1 MEADR
6 TVCSSHQISVCVRLF
21 LEKREKLLLNF
32 VNHFRDS
39 CSALDEKIAL
49 MERFLASLWSQL
61 EADTS
66 VMLLTVKL
74 ISISYL
80 VLLRNK
86 TFLQLFFTTIFA
98 YLMQGGFLSKCHST
112 CRMLHFEKKKKIVI
126 YYGEKW
132 IFVLLFKSHF
142 SNALFQNPILVTT
155 WWIFLSV

>member
-80 VLLRNK
+80 HSIIKEQNFSS
-86 TFLQLFFTTIFA
+86 TFFHHNFRIFDA
-98 YLMQGGFLSKCHST
+98 GRVF
-112 CRMLHFEKKKKIVI
+112 I
-126 YYGEKW
+126 
-132 IFVLLFKSHF
+132 
-142 SNALFQNPILVTT
+142 
-155 WWIFLSV
+155 

>member
-112 CRMLHFEKKKKIVI
+112 CRMLHFEKTN
-126 YYGEKW
+126 
-132 IFVLLFKSHF
+132 SH
-142 SNALFQNPILVTT
+142 IL
-155 WWIFLSV
+155 WRKMNFRLAF

>member
-80 VLLRNK
+80 VLLTWQSFKGNR
-86 TFLQLFFTTIFA
+86 
-98 YLMQGGFLSKCHST
+98 
-112 CRMLHFEKKKKIVI
+112 FEKV
-126 YYGEKW
+126 E
-132 IFVLLFKSHF
+132 
-142 SNALFQNPILVTT
+142 QNCMKLDE
-155 WWIFLSV
+155 